1 MSPATTEWLTL
12 ATQRMELFNFQRL
25 GLITICGATATGK
38 SGLALALAQR
48 LDSVII
54 SADSRQVYR
63 EFDIGTAKPSATERQ
78 QVPHYLID
86 ICDPTETMTLAD
98 YQQQAQS
105 LIARFHHPPLSP
117 SLVKEDW
124 GGVPLLVGGTGLY
137 IRSVVQGLKIPRVAP
152 HNELRSQ
159 LAFLGQTQLYGF
171 LQQVDPAAA
180 QKIHPNDEVRTLRA
194 LEVYY
199 VTGLP
204 ISEQQG
210 ENPPNYPILQI
221 GLECNNSDILN
232 RRIEQRTEQMIAA
245 GWEAE
250 VKALCEKYGSD
261 LPLLNT
267 LGYQEMKQYLAGDI
281 SLTEAKELTVLHTRQ
296 FAKRQ
301 RTWFRA
307 YREIEWFDADSPDL
321 LEKVW
326 QRVQEFIENLN
337 G

>member
-1 MSPATTEWLTL
+1 
-12 ATQRMELFNFQRL
+12 MELSNFQRSS
-25 GLITICGATATGK
+25 LITICGATATGK

-48 LDSVII
+48 LGSVII

-63 EFDIGTAKPSATERQ
+63 EFDIGTAKPSAAEQKLVR
-78 QVPHYLID
+78 HYLID
-86 ICDPTETMTLAD
+86 ICDPTETMTVAE
-98 YQQQAQS
+98 YQQQAQA
-105 LIARFHHPPLSP
+105 LINQFHLCLSP
-117 SLVKEDW
+117 PSAP
-124 GGVPLLVGGTGLY
+124 PLLVGGTGLY
-137 IRSVVQGLKIPRVAP
+137 IRSVVQGMKIPRVAP
-152 HNELRSQ
+152 NHELRSQ
-159 LAFLGQTQLYGF
+159 LSSLGQTQLYQF
-171 LQQVDPAAA
+171 LQQVDPTAA

-199 VTGLP
+199 VTGRS

-221 GLECNNSDILN
+221 GLECSNTDILD
-232 RRIEQRTEQMIAA
+232 RRIEQRTEQMITA

-250 VKALCEKYGSD
+250 VKVLCEKYGSD

-281 SLTEAKELTVLHTRQ
+281 SLNEAKQLTVLHTRQ

-307 YREIEWFDADSPDL
+307 YPEIEWFDADHPDL

-326 QRVQEFIENLN
+326 QRVQDFLDFLP
-337 G
+337 

>member
-1 MSPATTEWLTL
+1 
-12 ATQRMELFNFQRL
+12 MELSNFQQPS
-25 GLITICGATATGK
+25 LITICGSTATGK

-48 LDSVII
+48 LGSVII

-63 EFDIGTAKPSATERQ
+63 EFDIGTAKPSAAEQ
-78 QVPHYLID
+78 QLVPHYLID
-86 ICDPTETMTLAD
+86 VCNPTETMTVAE
-98 YQQQAQS
+98 YQQQAQAF
-105 LIARFHHPPLSP
+105 IHQFHLPLAPLSP
-117 SLVKEDW
+117 EGTPSSPSPPP
-124 GGVPLLVGGTGLY
+124 PLLVGGTGLY
-137 IRSVVQGLKIPRVAP
+137 IRSVVQGMKIPRVAP
-152 HNELRSQ
+152 QNELRSQ
-159 LAFLGQTQLYGF
+159 LSSLGQTQLYQF

-199 VTGLP
+199 VTGIP

-210 ENPPNYPILQI
+210 ENPPDYPILQI
-221 GLECNNSDILN
+221 GLECSNTEILD
-232 RRIEQRTEQMIAA
+232 RRIQQRTEQMIAA

-281 SLTEAKELTVLHTRQ
+281 SLSEAKELTVLHTRQ

-307 YREIEWFDADSPDL
+307 YPEIECFDADNPDL

-326 QRVQEFIENLN
+326 QRVQEFVENLK
-337 G
+337 

>member
-1 MSPATTEWLTL
+1 
-12 ATQRMELFNFQRL
+12 MELFNCHRL

-48 LDSVII
+48 LGSVII

-63 EFDIGTAKPSATERQ
+63 EFDIGTAKPSAAEQQ

-98 YQQQAQS
+98 YQQQAQA
-105 LIARFHHPPLSP
+105 LITRFHQP
-117 SLVKEDW
+117 SLSRPLLRE
-124 GGVPLLVGGTGLY
+124 GVPLLVGGTGLY
-137 IRSVVQGLKIPRVAP
+137 IRSVVQGLKIPRVSP

-159 LAFLGQTQLYGF
+159 LSSLGQTQLYAF
-171 LQQVDPAAA
+171 LQQVDPTAAK
-180 QKIHPNDEVRTLRA
+180 KIHPNDEVRTLRA
-194 LEVYY
+194 LEVFY
-199 VTGLP
+199 VTGNP

-210 ENPPNYPILQI
+210 ENPPDYPILQI
-221 GLECNNSDILN
+221 GLECSNTDILN

-281 SLTEAKELTVLHTRQ
+281 SLNDAKDLTVLHTRQ

-307 YREIEWFDADSPDL
+307 YREIEWFDADNPDL

-326 QRVQEFIENLN
+326 QRVLEYDLRQ
-337 G
+337 